1 MANLL
6 ERTMD
11 NLAMRIAGYIQ
22 TNREQ
27 VFDTIKDYYAGNHPN
42 QLKVKPGQDN
52 DNVAINFIGLSIN
65 RAVSMLIG
73 DGVEFKLPEGADAQ
87 QEYIN
92 QVWDINKRQIL
103 IHEIALDG
111 SLMGTLFVKIID
123 GGLQNPYSGELFPR
137 LVLLDPSLMTIE
149 CDPMDKSRVNK
160 YIMQFKIKQG
170 GREVLYKEVTRRA
183 TPDDYATPVEETS
196 NWIVESWQNTGTWI
210 LINSVEFPFDFPPI
224 HHWKNLP
231 SIHSVYGSSD
241 VEQVFN
247 AQDKY
252 NFVQSNNLKI
262 NRYHAHPKT
271 WGSGFTKTDK
281 TSWGADE
288 MITVSDANGKIAN
301 LEMSSDLTASRN
313 IAGDLR
319 QSIFD
324 VSRQVDLS
332 SMKDTVG
339 NLTNF
344 GLKTLFSDA
353 LAKTDTKRLLYGD
366 GLNEINRRLLVMKGF
381 EGEQSQPGETVF
393 GDAIPINDAEEMN
406 IDKLALDLGII
417 DKETIARKWQKR
429 YGTSWEDI
437 MNRNTQDK
445 ASSSTIGNLLMQRF
459 NQGK

>member
-11 NLAMRIAGYIQ
+11 NLAMRIVGYMQ

-224 HHWKNLP
+224 HHWKKLP

-252 NFVQSNNLKI
+252 NFVHGFITITAKGKTYKVYSTHNIGKSECKLKNMARSHPDCDLVI
-262 NRYHAHPKT
+262 GAHVHTPKVVAVAQQLH
-271 WGSGFTKTDK
+271 SGKTKTTYAVTGK
-281 TSWGADE
+281 AWLQDE
-288 MITVSDANGKIAN
+288 SYSISAAYEPVSDIQPVIM
-301 LEMSSDLTASRN
+301 L
-313 IAGDLR
+313 GD
-319 QSIFD
+319 
-324 VSRQVDLS
+324 
-332 SMKDTVG
+332 
-339 NLTNF
+339 
-344 GLKTLFSDA
+344 
-353 LAKTDTKRLLYGD
+353 
-366 GLNEINRRLLVMKGF
+366 EIRIV
-381 EGEQSQPGETVF
+381 Q
-393 GDAIPINDAEEMN
+393 
-406 IDKLALDLGII
+406 
-417 DKETIARKWQKR
+417 
-429 YGTSWEDI
+429 
-437 MNRNTQDK
+437 
-445 ASSSTIGNLLMQRF
+445 
-459 NQGK
+459 